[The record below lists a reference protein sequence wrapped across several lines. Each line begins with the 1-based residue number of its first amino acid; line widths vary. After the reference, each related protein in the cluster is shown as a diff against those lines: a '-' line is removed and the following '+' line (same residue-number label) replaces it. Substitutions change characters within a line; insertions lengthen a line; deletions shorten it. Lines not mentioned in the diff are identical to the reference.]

1 MEGGK
6 SSAKIIQFPAQKRR
20 DSNVRDAFEELA
32 RVIADAPVE
41 SAAPVIKRA
50 KAPAKKAKQ
59 STTSSALNERPNLQI
74 DVVRGTT
81 NIIGN
86 HGAVNV
92 LQVQRPPTVR
102 KIIQTGEKHITQ
114 EQRVELHALKDEWVA
129 LHDVIKK
136 RPLSHSSAW
145 KRINASAGA
154 TTYREIEQHRFSD
167 AVTFVKKE
175 MAILRNMK
183 SAPAKDESWRA
194 AKIGAIKARCK
205 NQFSGVDIY
214 KPYISKKFGASSLTE
229 LATDE
234 LQKTYAYV
242 MAKKNGG

>member
-6 SSAKIIQFPAQKRR
+6 SSAKIFQFPAQKRR
-20 DSNVRDAFEELA
+20 SSNVKDAFEELA
-32 RVIADAPVE
+32 RVIADAP
-41 SAAPVIKRA
+41 AATS
-50 KAPAKKAKQ
+50 APARKIARAPGRKAKP
-59 STTSSALNERPNLQI
+59 SATPASADQPGLQI

-102 KIIQTGEKHITQ
+102 KIIQTSDKHITQ

-129 LHDVIKK
+129 LHDAIKK

-154 TTYREIEQHRFSD
+154 TTYREIEKHRFLD
-167 AVTFVKKE
+167 AVAFVKKE

-183 SAPAKDESWRA
+183 SAPSKDDSWRA

-205 NQFSGVDIY
+205 NQFAGVDVY
-214 KPYISKKFGASSLTE
+214 KPYIFKKYGVLSLAD
-229 LATDE
+229 LKSDE
-234 LQKTYAYV
+234 LQKAYEYV
-242 MAKKNGG
+242 MGKRHK

>member
-1 MEGGK
+1 MEGAK
-6 SSAKIIQFPAQKRR
+6 PSAKIFQFPTHKRQG
-20 DSNVRDAFEELA
+20 SNVKEAFERLA
-32 RVIADAPVE
+32 RVIADTPTETEKATDTK
-41 SAAPVIKRA
+41 KR
-50 KAPAKKAKQ
+50 APAKKSKR
-59 STTSSALNERPNLQI
+59 SAVPLSADQANLQI

-86 HGAVNV
+86 HGAVNI
-92 LQVQRPPTVR
+92 LQVQRTPRVR
-102 KIIQTGEKHITQ
+102 RIIQTSDEHITQ
-114 EQRVELHALKDEWVA
+114 EQRVELHALKDEWVE
-129 LHDVIKK
+129 LHDAIKK

-154 TTYREIEQHRFSD
+154 TTYREIEQHKFSD
-167 AVTFVKKE
+167 AVDFVKKE

-183 SAPAKDESWRA
+183 SAPRKDDSWRA

-205 NQFSGVDIY
+205 NQFSGIDIY
-214 KPYISKKFGASSLTE
+214 KPYIRKHFDASSLTE

-234 LQKTYAYV
+234 LQRTYAYV